1 MERLTLSMFVLIFVL
16 VAYVTGIISEM
27 KHEQKE
33 SFVAQREY
41 EKRMYN
47 LAKEQGFNE
56 VIIIKDSDLK
66 NMEETK

>member
-1 MERLTLSMFVLIFVL
+1 MGRFIVSMLFLISVLVSYVTVLI
-16 VAYVTGIISEM
+16 YEI
-27 KHEQKE
+27 KYEQKE